1 MPRAII
7 FAVALL
13 VGGAASPA
21 QTPPVVNTIK
31 GALPAAH
38 QRSASLIDVSLV
50 RRQIGDPRNN
60 IAICAN
66 LAASRALDAK
76 TMGAGYAAQNRIL
89 DMAFVLCRAGPG
101 ITD

>member
-1 MPRAII
+1 MPKAII

-13 VGGAASPA
+13 VGSAASPA
-21 QTPPVVNTIK
+21 QTPPAANTAK
-31 GALPAAH
+31 GVLPTAH
-38 QRSASLIDVSLV
+38 HRSASLIDVSLV
-50 RRQIGDPRNN
+50 RRQIGDPRNS
-60 IAICAN
+60 IAMCTN

-89 DMAFVLCRAGPG
+89 DMAFVLCMAGPG